1 MDFLL
6 MAVLFGS
13 GAVAGFL
20 ARASEIRRIK
30 EEHRQECRSLQE
42 LIEAKNK
49 SIAGLGGWLKRKRLV

>member
-6 MAVLFGS
+6 CIVMFGS

-20 ARASEIRRIK
+20 ARSSEVRRLK
-30 EEHRQECRSLQE
+30 DEHRAECRSLQE
-42 LIEAKNK
+42 LIEEKNK